1 MIFLDTNIFVYAVS
15 AAPDDAAKRMVS
27 REILGEGNFVISLQ
41 VVQEFIHVVS
51 RKARLGQTSEAIRQT
66 AEMMLAFPL
75 ALLSPALVL
84 KALFLKERYEIQYWD
99 AAILAAAAEYG
110 CHTLDSEDLSHGQDY
125 EGVKVINPFV

>member
-1 MIFLDTNIFVYAVS
+1 MIFLDTNLFVYAVS
-15 AAPDDAAKRMVS
+15 AAPDDAAKREVS

-66 AEMMLAFPL
+66 AEMMLSFPL
-75 ALLSPALVL
+75 ASLSPALVL
-84 KALFLKERYEIQYWD
+84 KSLLLKERYKIQYWD
-99 AAILAAAAEYG
+99 AAILAAAAESG
-110 CHTLDSEDLSHGQDY
+110 CHTLYSEDLSHGQDY

>member
-1 MIFLDTNIFVYAVS
+1 MIFLDMNIFVYAVS
-15 AAPDDAAKRMVS
+15 AAPDDAAKREVS

-66 AEMMLAFPL
+66 AEMMLSFPL
-75 ALLSPALVL
+75 ASLSPALVL

-99 AAILAAAAEYG
+99 AAIHAAAAESG
-110 CHTLDSEDLSHGQDY
+110 CHTLYSEDLSHEQDY